1 MNTRNF
7 IIYFVIGVLVCGVG
21 IWIIYDIVKHKKLF
35 TFENLR
41 LERNQSNERYEI
53 LPEMNVP
60 KHKNQSNTIATPLTV
75 EQLKKKS
82 AEMNASIPIKPVF
95 MPTPVINDKV
105 ERFENSTNIKQ
116 TFPDISSTFCTCGG
130 LIDQTCEDTTN
141 RVNSY
146 NSGKTEFSKFPNKN
160 WSDVMPYDQYI
171 QQPNY
176 EHQNTHWQDVM
187 PYDIYQSKN

>member
-21 IWIIYDIVKHKKLF
+21 VWIIYDIVKHKKLF

-41 LERNQSNERYEI
+41 LERNQGNERYEI
-53 LPEMNVP
+53 LPEMNSS
-60 KHKNQSNTIATPLTV
+60 KQHNKIDIPLTE

-82 AEMNASIPIKPVF
+82 AEMNASIPINPVF

-105 ERFENSTNIKQ
+105 ERFENIKQ
-116 TFPDISSTFCTCGG
+116 NFPDVSSIFCTCGG
-130 LIDQTCEDTTN
+130 LIDQTCVDPSN

-160 WSDVMPYDQYI
+160 WFDVMPYDQFI

-176 EHQNTHWQDVM
+176 ENQNTHWQDVM